1 MNRQRNISSATTY
14 RGGVKNISL
23 DNQFTLSKKQLRNV
37 NLFCLGFLIFNI
49 GYVLTVIAIKEINAD
64 TSQGIQLAGIVL
76 LIFGAVNLMHFKFDN
91 KYLKIVFTIY
101 IIYVLTIIARVGNID
116 YPTFKTILFHDDY
129 SILLYLLPLVILFPR
144 NFGFYKRIF
153 ALFTPVGIV
162 FIILCYQWSKD
173 LLDPTRENNSPGQYV
188 IECLF
193 LYLAYPLTFILITYS
208 FHKRKVNLFAILV
221 TVLSVYFLI
230 YRARRGSLF
239 MCLTTL
245 FGVLLVYLIYAKMKL
260 MVIFLSVFLTLFFY
274 IFLSGVKLPSV
285 FDFLMTRKDEDT
297 RGPVEYAMKLDMKTA
312 DWAIGK
318 GINGTYY
325 CPGINPFSD
334 RRNIIETGYLQI
346 ILQGGMV
353 SLILLG
359 LIVVPA
365 VYLGLFK
372 SSNIFS
378 KAAAI
383 FILLWI
389 IYQYPRIVN
398 SFSIYYLLI
407 WISVGICYSAKIRN
421 LSDKTIRKHLIN

>member
-1 MNRQRNISSATTY
+1 M
-14 RGGVKNISL
+14 L
-23 DNQFTLSKKQLRNV
+23 
-37 NLFCLGFLIFNI
+37 
-49 GYVLTVIAIKEINAD
+49 
-64 TSQGIQLAGIVL
+64 
-76 LIFGAVNLMHFKFDN
+76 
-91 KYLKIVFTIY
+91 
-101 IIYVLTIIARVGNID
+101 
-116 YPTFKTILFHDDY
+116 
-129 SILLYLLPLVILFPR
+129 
-144 NFGFYKRIF
+144 
-153 ALFTPVGIV
+153 
-162 FIILCYQWSKD
+162 
-173 LLDPTRENNSPGQYV
+173 
-188 IECLF
+188 
-193 LYLAYPLTFILITYS
+193 
-208 FHKRKVNLFAILV
+208 
-221 TVLSVYFLI
+221 
-230 YRARRGSLF
+230 
-239 MCLTTL
+239 
-245 FGVLLVYLIYAKMKL
+245 
-260 MVIFLSVFLTLFFY
+260 
-274 IFLSGVKLPSV
+274 FLSGVKLPSV